1 MVAGGLSQSHDDP
14 KNVEV
19 VDALPFMG
27 IALLPK
33 FLLVELIGDI
43 LGEFGGDEVDIG
55 SVDVVKEKFEVLPL
69 GLFYSGRYLDDDRGQ
84 FVPAPVLCPNLLSS
98 SLLNFS
104 VVFG

>member
-1 MVAGGLSQSHDDP
+1 MVTGGLSQPHDDP
-14 KNVEV
+14 QNVEV
-19 VDALPFMG
+19 VNALPFMG

-33 FLLVELIGDI
+33 FLLLELIGDI

-55 SVDVVKEKFEVLPL
+55 SSDVVEEKLEVLPL
-69 GLFYSGRYLDDDRGQ
+69 GLLYSGRYLNDDRRQ
-84 FVPAPVLCPNLLSS
+84 FIPAPVLCPNLLSS